1 MKGGARFNFYVYGQP
16 SIRCLYFI
24 YECEI
29 YVLAHVKIM
38 RQLKSTLS
46 DNHNSNKVVLNCR
59 PMPDRYVERYGPLPD
74 GSSRH
79 PVSKPLSRPVK
90 RRTSIDDEGHKKKGW
105 FKKMKISK
113 E

>member
-1 MKGGARFNFYVYGQP
+1 MKGCARFSFYVYEQP
-16 SIRCLYFI
+16 SMRCLYFI

-29 YVLAHVKIM
+29 YVLTHVKIT
-38 RQLKSTLS
+38 RQWKSTLS
-46 DNHNSNKVVLNCR
+46 DNHSPNEVALTCR
-59 PMPDRYVERYGPLPD
+59 PMPDRYVERYGPMPD

>member
-16 SIRCLYFI
+16 SYTASILFTS
-24 YECEI
+24 
-29 YVLAHVKIM
+29 VKFTG
-38 RQLKSTLS
+38 QWKSTLS
-46 DNHNSNKVVLNCR
+46 DNHSSNKVALTCR
-59 PMPDRYVERYGPLPD
+59 PMPDRYVERYGPMPD

-105 FKKMKISK
+105 FKKMKISGK
-113 E
+113 

>member
-1 MKGGARFNFYVYGQP
+1 MYERRREIQFLRLRTTFHP
-16 SIRCLYFI
+16 LPLF

-46 DNHNSNKVVLNCR
+46 DNHNSNKVALNCR